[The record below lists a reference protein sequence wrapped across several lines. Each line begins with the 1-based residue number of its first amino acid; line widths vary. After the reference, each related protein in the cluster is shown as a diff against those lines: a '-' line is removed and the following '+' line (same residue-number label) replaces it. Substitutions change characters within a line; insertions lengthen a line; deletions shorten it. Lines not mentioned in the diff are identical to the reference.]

1 MKFLPLLWSGIWRKP
16 GRTVLAMV
24 QIIVAFALFG
34 LLQGFTTGVRHQLA
48 GIDAD
53 VLSVHSRGSFA
64 DLPLAHYTHIK
75 QVPGVKLVSYSNYF
89 GARYQN
95 PRQQLLVIVA
105 EPRDW
110 AAMTHDVVIAPAQVE
125 ALARTRTGTIV
136 GMALARRYGW
146 KIGQRISLQTDV
158 AQKSG
163 SKDWAFDIVGFL
175 ELDDPARRD
184 KSTMILINFSYY
196 DEARAS
202 DNGMV
207 QQYMVR
213 VADPKR
219 AAAVA
224 DAIDDLFAN
233 SAYETRTE
241 SWREIA
247 QAQFRSLGDLDFT
260 VHAITGAVLFSLL
273 FSIGASLMQSVRER
287 TPELAVL
294 KTVGFTNGAVVAML
308 VAEATLLCLVSATLG
323 LALARLLY
331 WIASKVNVIGGKLD
345 IPASVLA
352 VGVAL
357 ALLLALLSALLP
369 AWRAMRL
376 QVTEALAGR

>member
-16 GRTVLAMV
+16 GRAVLAAV

-34 LLQGFTTGVRHQLA
+34 LLQGFSTGIKHTLA
-48 GIDAD
+48 EIDAD
-53 VLSVHSRGSFA
+53 VLSVHSRGSFS
-64 DLPLAHYTHIK
+64 DLPLAHYAHIK
-75 QVPGVKLVSYSNYF
+75 QVPGVKLVSYSNYV
-89 GARYQN
+89 GARYQQ
-95 PRQQLLVIVA
+95 PTQQLLIIIA
-105 EPRDW
+105 EPHDW
-110 AAMTHDVVIAPAQVE
+110 ADMTHNVVIAPAYVE
-125 ALARTRTGTIV
+125 ALAKTRTGTIV
-136 GMALARRYGW
+136 GMALARKYGW

-158 AQKSG
+158 AQKNG

-175 ELDDPARRD
+175 EHKDPAARND
-184 KSTMILINFSYY
+184 STMILINFSYY
-196 DEARAS
+196 DEARAR

-224 DAIDDLFAN
+224 DAIDNQFSN

-260 VHAITGAVLFSLL
+260 VHAITAAVLFSLF
-273 FSIGASLMQSVRER
+273 FSIGASLMQNVRER

-294 KTVGFTNGAVVAML
+294 KTVGFTDGAVVALL
-308 VAEATLLCLVSATLG
+308 VAEATLLCLVSAALG
-323 LALARLLY
+323 LGLARLLY
-331 WIASKVNVIGGKLD
+331 WSAHRLNLMGGKLD

-352 VGVAL
+352 AGAAL
-357 ALLLALLSALLP
+357 AVFLALISAMLP

-376 QVTEALAGR
+376 QVVEALAGR

>member
-1 MKFLPLLWSGIWRKP
+1 MKFLPLLWCGIWRKP
-16 GRTVLAMV
+16 GRAVLAMV

-34 LLQGFTTGVRHQLA
+34 LLQGFSTGIKHALA
-48 GIDAD
+48 EIDAD
-53 VLSVHSRGSFA
+53 ILSVHTRGSFS
-64 DLPLAHYTHIK
+64 DLPLAHYARIR
-75 QVPGVKLVSYSNYF
+75 QVPGVKLVSYSNYV

-95 PRQQLLVIVA
+95 PTQQLLIIVA
-105 EPRDW
+105 EPHDW
-110 AAMTHDVVIAPAQVE
+110 AAMTHDVVIAPAHVE
-125 ALARTRTGTIV
+125 ALANTRTGAIV
-136 GMALARRYGW
+136 GMALARKYGW
-146 KIGQRISLQTDV
+146 KIGQHISLQTDV
-158 AQKSG
+158 EQKNG

-175 ELDDPARRD
+175 EHKDPASRNH
-184 KSTMILINFSYY
+184 STMILINFSYY

-224 DAIDDLFAN
+224 DAIDDVFAN

-241 SWREIA
+241 SFREIA

-260 VHAITGAVLFSLL
+260 VHAITAAVLFSLL

-294 KTVGFTNGAVVAML
+294 KTVGFTDAAVVAIL
-308 VAEATLLCLVSATLG
+308 VGEATLLCLASAALG
-323 LALARLLY
+323 LGLARLLY
-331 WIASKVNVIGGKLD
+331 WIAGRANFMSGQLD

-352 VGVAL
+352 AGGAL
-357 ALLLALLSALLP
+357 AVLLALLSALLP

-376 QVTEALAGR
+376 QVVEALAGR

>member
-16 GRTVLAMV
+16 GRAVLAAV

-34 LLQGFTTGVRHQLA
+34 LLQGFSTGIKHTLA
-48 GIDAD
+48 EIDAD
-53 VLSVHSRGSFA
+53 VLSVHSRGSFS
-64 DLPLAHYTHIK
+64 DLPLAHYAHIK
-75 QVPGVKLVSYSNYF
+75 QVPGVKLVSYSNYV
-89 GARYQN
+89 GARYQQ
-95 PRQQLLVIVA
+95 PTQQLLIIIA
-105 EPRDW
+105 EPHDW
-110 AAMTHDVVIAPAQVE
+110 ADMTHDVVIAPAYVE
-125 ALARTRTGTIV
+125 ALEKTRTGTIV
-136 GMALARRYGW
+136 GMALARKYGW

-158 AQKSG
+158 AQKNG

-175 ELDDPARRD
+175 EHKDPAARND
-184 KSTMILINFSYY
+184 STMILINFSYY
-196 DEARAS
+196 DEARAR

-224 DAIDDLFAN
+224 DAIDNQFSN

-260 VHAITGAVLFSLL
+260 VHAITAAVLFSLF
-273 FSIGASLMQSVRER
+273 FSIGASLMQNVRER

-294 KTVGFTNGAVVAML
+294 KTVGFTDGAVVALL
-308 VAEATLLCLVSATLG
+308 VAEATLLCLVSAALG
-323 LALARLLY
+323 LGLARLLY
-331 WIASKVNVIGGKLD
+331 WSAHRLNLMGGKLD

-352 VGVAL
+352 AGAAL
-357 ALLLALLSALLP
+357 AVFLALISAMLP

-376 QVTEALAGR
+376 QVVEALAGR

>member
-16 GRTVLAMV
+16 ARAVLAAV

-34 LLQGFTTGVRHQLA
+34 LLQGFSTGVRHALA
-48 GIDAD
+48 EIDAD
-53 VLSVHSRGSFA
+53 VLSVHSRGSFS
-64 DLPLAHYTHIK
+64 DLPLAHYAHIK
-75 QVPGVKLVSYSNYF
+75 QVPGVKLVSYSNYV

-95 PRQQLLVIVA
+95 PKQQLLIIIA
-105 EPRDW
+105 EPHDW
-110 AAMTHDVVIAPAQVE
+110 ADMTHDVVIAPAYVE
-125 ALARTRTGTIV
+125 ALANTRTGTIV
-136 GMALARRYGW
+136 GMALARKYGW

-158 AQKSG
+158 AQKNG

-175 ELDDPARRD
+175 EHKDPASRNN
-184 KSTMILINFSYY
+184 STMILINFGYY

-224 DAIDDLFAN
+224 DAIDNLFAN

-260 VHAITGAVLFSLL
+260 VHAITAAVLFSLL
-273 FSIGASLMQSVRER
+273 FSIGATLMQNVRER

-294 KTVGFTNGAVVAML
+294 KTVGFTDGAVVALL
-308 VAEATLLCLVSATLG
+308 VAEAALLCLVSAALG
-323 LALARLLY
+323 LGLARLLY
-331 WIASKVNVIGGKLD
+331 WIASRVNFIGGKLD

-352 VGVAL
+352 AGAAL
-357 ALLLALLSALLP
+357 AALLALISALLP

-376 QVTEALAGR
+376 QVAEALAGR

>member
-1 MKFLPLLWSGIWRKP
+1 L
-16 GRTVLAMV
+16 
-24 QIIVAFALFG
+24 II
-34 LLQGFTTGVRHQLA
+34 
-48 GIDAD
+48 I
-53 VLSVHSRGSFA
+53 
-64 DLPLAHYTHIK
+64 
-75 QVPGVKLVSYSNYF
+75 
-89 GARYQN
+89 
-95 PRQQLLVIVA
+95 A
-105 EPRDW
+105 EPHDW
-110 AAMTHDVVIAPAQVE
+110 ADMTHDVVIAPAHVE
-125 ALARTRTGTIV
+125 ALAKARTGTIV
-136 GMALARRYGW
+136 GMALARKYGW

-158 AQKSG
+158 AQKNG

-175 ELDDPARRD
+175 EHKDPAMRNN
-184 KSTMILINFSYY
+184 STMILINFSYY

-219 AAAVA
+219 VAAVA
-224 DAIDDLFAN
+224 DAIDDQFSN

-273 FSIGASLMQSVRER
+273 FSIGASLMQNVRER

-294 KTVGFTNGAVVAML
+294 KTVGFTDGAVVSLL
-308 VAEATLLCLVSATLG
+308 VAEAALLCLVSAALG
-323 LALARLLY
+323 LGLARLLY
-331 WIASKVNVIGGKLD
+331 WIASRVNFIGGKLD

-352 VGVAL
+352 AGAAL
-357 ALLLALLSALLP
+357 AVFLALISAMLP

-376 QVTEALAGR
+376 QVAEALAGR

>member
-16 GRTVLAMV
+16 GRAVLAMV
-24 QIIVAFALFG
+24 QIVVAFALFG
-34 LLQGFTTGVRHQLA
+34 LLQGFSTGIKHALA
-48 GIDAD
+48 EIDAD
-53 VLSVHSRGSFA
+53 VLSVHSRGSFS
-64 DLPLAHYTHIK
+64 DLPLAHYAHIK
-75 QVPGVKLVSYSNYF
+75 QVPGVKLVSYSNYV
-89 GARYQN
+89 GARYQK
-95 PRQQLLVIVA
+95 PTQQLLIIIA
-105 EPRDW
+105 EPHDW
-110 AAMTHDVVIAPAQVE
+110 ADMTHDVVIAPAYVE
-125 ALARTRTGTIV
+125 ALAKTRTGTIV
-136 GMALARRYGW
+136 GMALARKYGW

-158 AQKSG
+158 AQKNG

-175 ELDDPARRD
+175 EHKDPASRNR
-184 KSTMILINFSYY
+184 STMILINFGYY

-224 DAIDDLFAN
+224 DAIDNQFSN

-260 VHAITGAVLFSLL
+260 VHAITAAVLFSLL
-273 FSIGASLMQSVRER
+273 FSIGASLMQNVRER

-294 KTVGFTNGAVVAML
+294 KTVGFTDGAVVALL
-308 VAEATLLCLVSATLG
+308 VAEAALLCLVSAALG
-323 LALARLLY
+323 LGLARLLY
-331 WIASKVNVIGGKLD
+331 WIASRVNFIGGKLD

-352 VGVAL
+352 AGAAL
-357 ALLLALLSALLP
+357 AVSLALISAMLP

-376 QVTEALAGR
+376 QVAEALAGR

>member
-16 GRTVLAMV
+16 GRAVLAAV

-34 LLQGFTTGVRHQLA
+34 MLQGFSTGIKHALA
-48 GIDAD
+48 EIDAD
-53 VLSVHSRGSFA
+53 VLSVHSRGSFS
-64 DLPLAHYTHIK
+64 DLPLAHYAHIK
-75 QVPGVKLVSYSNYF
+75 QVPGVKLVSYSNYV
-89 GARYQN
+89 GARYQK
-95 PRQQLLVIVA
+95 PTQQLLIIIA
-105 EPRDW
+105 EPHDW
-110 AAMTHDVVIAPAQVE
+110 ADMTHDVVIAPAYVE
-125 ALARTRTGTIV
+125 ALAKTRTGTIV
-136 GMALARRYGW
+136 GMALARKYGW

-158 AQKSG
+158 AQKNG

-175 ELDDPARRD
+175 EHKDPASRNN
-184 KSTMILINFSYY
+184 STMILINFGYY

-224 DAIDDLFAN
+224 DAIDNQFSN

-260 VHAITGAVLFSLL
+260 VHAITAAVLFSLL
-273 FSIGASLMQSVRER
+273 FSIGASLMQNVRER

-294 KTVGFTNGAVVAML
+294 KTVGFTDGAVVSLL
-308 VAEATLLCLVSATLG
+308 VAEAALLCLVSAALG
-323 LALARLLY
+323 LGLARLLY
-331 WIASKVNVIGGKLD
+331 WIASRVNFIGGKLD

-352 VGVAL
+352 AGAAL
-357 ALLLALLSALLP
+357 AVFLALISAMLP

-376 QVTEALAGR
+376 QVAEALAGR

>member
-1 MKFLPLLWSGIWRKP
+1 VVWN
-16 GRTVLAMV
+16 LAKTGPRRARG
-24 QIIVAFALFG
+24 IVAFALFG
-34 LLQGFTTGVRHQLA
+34 LLQGFSTSTRQALA
-48 GIDAD
+48 EIDAD
-53 VLSVHSRGSFA
+53 VLSVHSRGSFS
-64 DLPLAHYTHIK
+64 DLPLAHYAHIK
-75 QVPGVKLVSYSNYF
+75 QVPGVKLVSYSNYV
-89 GARYQN
+89 GARYQK
-95 PRQQLLVIVA
+95 PTQQLLIIIA
-105 EPRDW
+105 EPHDW
-110 AAMTHDVVIAPAQVE
+110 ADMTHDVVIAPAYLE
-125 ALARTRTGTIV
+125 ALGKTRTGTIV
-136 GMALARRYGW
+136 GMALARKYGW

-158 AQKSG
+158 AQKNG

-175 ELDDPARRD
+175 EHKDPAMRNN
-184 KSTMILINFSYY
+184 STMILVNFSYY

-219 AAAVA
+219 VAAVA
-224 DAIDDLFAN
+224 DAIDNQFSN

-260 VHAITGAVLFSLL
+260 VHAITAAVLFSLL
-273 FSIGASLMQSVRER
+273 FSIGASLMQNVRER

-294 KTVGFTNGAVVAML
+294 KTVGFTDGAVVSLL
-308 VAEATLLCLVSATLG
+308 VAEAALLCLASAALG
-323 LALARLLY
+323 LGLARLLY
-331 WIASKVNVIGGKLD
+331 WIASRVNFIGGKLD

-352 VGVAL
+352 AGAAL
-357 ALLLALLSALLP
+357 AVFLALISAMLP

-376 QVTEALAGR
+376 QVAEALAGR